1 MILLFVV
8 IVIASVPAFFQVKI
22 IENNIEIIDFICP
35 EKVQNVSEN
44 ILAGIIIPAY
54 QKDV

>member
-35 EKVQNVSEN
+35 EKVQDISEN